1 MAEPSKTNT
10 HSKEDWDLL
19 NGNVKRADTG
29 DETAIAWLKNFL
41 DDNPQVWATLGDLA
55 HSAQHL
61 WINLIAGGNSLLSE
75 SIRRQLNQFKS
86 ELIGEDPGAVEKMLG
101 DQVIATWLEVKYM
114 ETMSA
119 DQKGATITQAALVL
133 KKVESAQRRHLNA
146 IRALVTTRKLLPT
159 GSSLPGLR
167 IYRGESAAG

>member
-1 MAEPSKTNT
+1 M
-10 HSKEDWDLL
+10 
-19 NGNVKRADTG
+19 
-29 DETAIAWLKNFL
+29 
-41 DDNPQVWATLGDLA
+41 
-55 HSAQHL
+55 
-61 WINLIAGGNSLLSE
+61 LSE

-146 IRALVTTRKLLPT
+146 IRSLVQTRKLLPT
-159 GSSLPGLR
+159 GGTNPVLR
-167 IYRGESAAG
+167 IFPGDREAG